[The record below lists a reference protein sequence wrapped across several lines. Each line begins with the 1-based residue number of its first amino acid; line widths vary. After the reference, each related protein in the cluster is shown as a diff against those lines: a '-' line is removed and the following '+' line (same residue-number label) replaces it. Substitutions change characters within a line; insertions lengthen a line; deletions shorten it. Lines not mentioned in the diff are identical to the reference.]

1 MKTPLQIS
9 IFFIVAL
16 FILAGAA
23 CYAQQ
28 PLNTLPSGEQAQFP
42 DATANASRQLTCTII
57 PAANDTW
64 GYEIFDEGKLMISQK
79 SIPALPGNN
88 GFKEQAQAMQVA
100 ELVMQKIRKGEMP
113 PTVTVEELNALG
125 IK

>member
-1 MKTPLQIS
+1 MKIPLQIS
-9 IFFIVAL
+9 LILIVAL

-28 PLNTLPSGEQAQFP
+28 PLNTLPSGEQVPFP
-42 DATANASRQLTCTII
+42 EANANASRQLTYTII

-64 GYEIFDEGKLMISQK
+64 GYEIFAEGKLMISQK

-88 GFKEQAQAMQVA
+88 GFQEQEQAMQVA

>member
-1 MKTPLQIS
+1 MKTSKHLS
-9 IFFIVAL
+9 KFFIVVL
-16 FILAGAA
+16 FVLTGFA
-23 CYAQQ
+23 CFAQQ
-28 PLNTLPSGEQAQFP
+28 AAPALPSGEQVQFP
-42 DATANASRQLTCTII
+42 DANANRQLTYTIV

-64 GYEIFDEGKLMISQK
+64 GYEIFADGKLMISQK

>member
-1 MKTPLQIS
+1 MKTGKHLS
-9 IFFIVAL
+9 KFFIVVL
-16 FILAGAA
+16 FVLTGFA
-23 CYAQQ
+23 CFAQQ
-28 PLNTLPSGEQAQFP
+28 AAPALPSGEQVQFP
-42 DATANASRQLTCTII
+42 DANANRQLTYTIV

-64 GYEIFDEGKLMISQK
+64 GYEIFADGKLMISQK

>member
-28 PLNTLPSGEQAQFP
+28 PLNTLPSGEQPQFP
-42 DATANASRQLTCTII
+42 EATANAGRQLTYTII

-64 GYEIFDEGKLMISQK
+64 GYEIFAEGKLLISQK
-79 SIPALPGNN
+79 SIPALPGND

-100 ELVMQKIRKGEMP
+100 EVVMQKILKGEMP

>member
-28 PLNTLPSGEQAQFP
+28 PLNTLPSGEQPQFP
-42 DATANASRQLTCTII
+42 EATANAGRQLTYTII

-64 GYEIFDEGKLMISQK
+64 GYEIFAEGKLLISQK
-79 SIPALPGNN
+79 SIPALPGND

-100 ELVMQKIRKGEMP
+100 ELVMQKIRNGEMP